1 MTQRIRAGKIKTA
14 LGTAI
19 LVATLWQPLGAAQA
33 APGPE
38 RQLAGIE
45 IFSPSPLVAH
55 KYGNPDQILVGGIP
69 PMPFSPT
76 GAAGGPG
83 AGGSSGS
90 SSGYPGAGGS
100 PGGYPGASGGSSSGY
115 PGASGGYPGS
125 SSSSPGVLPGF
136 SGGSS
141 SSYPG
146 SSSGYP
152 GSSGGYPGS
161 SGSPGSPGGYPGAA
175 GVGGAPLG
183 PPPKPDVTWVY
194 NRPNGGSLEFT
205 ISPDGRVIQIRATG
219 FTGSVRTARGVTLGQ
234 KYSDVISKYGNPG
247 NTFIEGPIIDAD
259 YKDSVHAAFQFYNQK
274 VAGIIVAAVE

>member
-1 MTQRIRAGKIKTA
+1 M
-14 LGTAI
+14 
-19 LVATLWQPLGAAQA
+19 
-33 APGPE
+33 
-38 RQLAGIE
+38 
-45 IFSPSPLVAH
+45 
-55 KYGNPDQILVGGIP
+55 
-69 PMPFSPT
+69 
-76 GAAGGPG
+76 
-83 AGGSSGS
+83 GGSSGS

-100 PGGYPGASGGSSSGY
+100 SSGYPGASGGSSGGYPGSSGSYPGSSGSPGALPGFSGGSSSGY
-115 PGASGGYPGS
+115 PGASGSSSSGYPGS
-125 SSSSPGVLPGF
+125 S
-136 SGGSS
+136 GG
-141 SSYPG
+141 YPG
-146 SSSGYP
+146 SSGGYPGSSGSP

-247 NTFIEGPIIDAD
+247 NTFIEGPIINAD